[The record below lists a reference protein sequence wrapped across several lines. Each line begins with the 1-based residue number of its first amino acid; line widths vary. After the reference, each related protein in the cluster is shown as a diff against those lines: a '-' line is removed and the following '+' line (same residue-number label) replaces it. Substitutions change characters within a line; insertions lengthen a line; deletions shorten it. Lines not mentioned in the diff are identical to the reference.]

1 MVAILYIIASIFLG
15 GGLILIIMPY
25 IKNRL
30 IPFVSDKNSVSK
42 NFLFFPA
49 AYLVGTLILSWITY
63 FLAVIFKNAENPLL
77 YANLYAFLIVIA
89 SVFAMCFF
97 NRTKLNKWFYEFK
110 KYGFKVSFSPMEWFI
125 LLFSAAFWSFFMF
138 RSLYMDGNVI
148 RVGVSAFSDFGA
160 HLPVVRNF
168 SEGQNFPAQYPHFPD
183 GTMRYHFMFYFYAA
197 NLEYLGLNIAW
208 AINLPSILSLVSFSM
223 LLYGLCV
230 GITNKTVAG
239 FLTCVFFAFRS
250 SFAFFTYTYGFK
262 NFSDFMFALKNN
274 LYADGSPRE
283 HIGNT
288 LRENW
293 GLWAQKVYVNQ
304 RHLAFAMGLFILAL
318 YLLLPLFMNTI
329 RSLRQ
334 SASVD
339 KKNIKGATE
348 AFKVFYST
356 KTAEVPKVSGANK
369 TAKVSKNSGSTK
381 ATMVSKDSGTTKT
394 TKVPKVSDTNKTKQS
409 SSAAKTQQ
417 TFKAPPHKTTK
428 STKKSGVRFYI
439 TEIFLTKDAWLP
451 EALIPC
457 ILSGLLLGLIAFWNG
472 AVVIAA
478 ISVFFVMAAFSKH
491 KLEYLVMAVITFLLS
506 TFQSKIFVGSGTGS
520 VSIQYK
526 PGFLTESSNITIVS
540 KYYTELLGILP
551 FVLFAIFIAAI
562 ARKSK
567 PLGYFLSVIMVSLLI
582 ILMPSVGTLQSILII
597 AVYLALLLYIT
608 FSIKPDSCV
617 ISPWYVLV
625 FAAPMVLASTLQLTP
640 DITVNHKYIMLS
652 VILLNIPVSDLLARL
667 FSTRK
672 KAAVSIAVFLI
683 ALLTITGIVDVL
695 TLYNLDKNSVSYNEK
710 ESVKVWVQ
718 EKTNKDDIFLT
729 HFMTH
734 YGAPMSIMLGGRS
747 LYSGYPYFTMTAG
760 YDVKTRDDIMKMIY
774 SATSSDNLRLLAI
787 SENIDYI
794 VIEEQNRTAAEYNLN
809 EELFHDTFP
818 VVFTDEEKNIFIF
831 KVE

>member
-77 YANLYAFLIVIA
+77 IANLYAYIIVIA

-208 AINLPSILSLVSFSM
+208 AINLPSILSVVSFSM

-230 GITNKTVAG
+230 GISNKTVAG

-250 SFAFFTYTYGFK
+250 SFAFFTYTYGFN
-262 NFSDFMFALKNN
+262 NFLDFMFALKNN

-339 KKNIKGATE
+339 
-348 AFKVFYST
+348 
-356 KTAEVPKVSGANK
+356 
-369 TAKVSKNSGSTK
+369 
-381 ATMVSKDSGTTKT
+381 
-394 TKVPKVSDTNKTKQS
+394 
-409 SSAAKTQQ
+409 
-417 TFKAPPHKTTK
+417 
-428 STKKSGVRFYI
+428 KKSGVRFYI

>member
-1 MVAILYIIASIFLG
+1 MAAIFYIIASIFLG
-15 GGLILIIMPY
+15 AGLILVLMPY
-25 IKNRL
+25 MKNRL
-30 IPFVSDKNSVSK
+30 IPFASDKNSVSK

-208 AINLPSILSLVSFSM
+208 AINLPSILSVVSFSM

-230 GITNKTVAG
+230 GISNKTVAG

-250 SFAFFTYTYGFK
+250 SFAFFTYTYGFN
-262 NFSDFMFALKNN
+262 NFLDFMFALKNN

-339 KKNIKGATE
+339 
-348 AFKVFYST
+348 
-356 KTAEVPKVSGANK
+356 
-369 TAKVSKNSGSTK
+369 
-381 ATMVSKDSGTTKT
+381 
-394 TKVPKVSDTNKTKQS
+394 
-409 SSAAKTQQ
+409 
-417 TFKAPPHKTTK
+417 
-428 STKKSGVRFYI
+428 KKSGVRFYI

>member
-197 NLEYLGLNIAW
+197 NLEYLGLNLAW

-230 GITNKTVAG
+230 GISNKTVAG

-250 SFAFFTYTYGFK
+250 SFAFFTYTYGFN
-262 NFSDFMFALKNN
+262 NFLDFMFALKNN

-339 KKNIKGATE
+339 
-348 AFKVFYST
+348 
-356 KTAEVPKVSGANK
+356 
-369 TAKVSKNSGSTK
+369 
-381 ATMVSKDSGTTKT
+381 
-394 TKVPKVSDTNKTKQS
+394 
-409 SSAAKTQQ
+409 
-417 TFKAPPHKTTK
+417 
-428 STKKSGVRFYI
+428 KKSGVRFYI

>member
-1 MVAILYIIASIFLG
+1 MAAILYIIASIFLG
-15 GGLILIIMPY
+15 AGLILVLMPY
-25 IKNRL
+25 MKNRL
-30 IPFVSDKNSVSK
+30 IPFASDKNSVSK

-208 AINLPSILSLVSFSM
+208 AINLPSILSVVSFSM

-230 GITNKTVAG
+230 GISNKTVAG

-250 SFAFFTYTYGFK
+250 SFAFFTYTYGFN
-262 NFSDFMFALKNN
+262 NFLDFMFALKNN

-339 KKNIKGATE
+339 
-348 AFKVFYST
+348 
-356 KTAEVPKVSGANK
+356 
-369 TAKVSKNSGSTK
+369 
-381 ATMVSKDSGTTKT
+381 
-394 TKVPKVSDTNKTKQS
+394 
-409 SSAAKTQQ
+409 
-417 TFKAPPHKTTK
+417 
-428 STKKSGVRFYI
+428 KKSGVRFYI

>member
-208 AINLPSILSLVSFSM
+208 AINLPSILSVVSFSM

-230 GITNKTVAG
+230 GISNKTVAG

-250 SFAFFTYTYGFK
+250 SFAFFTYTYGFN
-262 NFSDFMFALKNN
+262 NFLDFMFALKNN

-339 KKNIKGATE
+339 
-348 AFKVFYST
+348 
-356 KTAEVPKVSGANK
+356 
-369 TAKVSKNSGSTK
+369 
-381 ATMVSKDSGTTKT
+381 
-394 TKVPKVSDTNKTKQS
+394 
-409 SSAAKTQQ
+409 
-417 TFKAPPHKTTK
+417 
-428 STKKSGVRFYI
+428 KKSGVRFYI

>member
-1 MVAILYIIASIFLG
+1 MAAIFYIIASIFLG
-15 GGLILIIMPY
+15 AGLILVLMPY
-25 IKNRL
+25 MKNRL
-30 IPFVSDKNSVSK
+30 IPFASDKNSVSK

-208 AINLPSILSLVSFSM
+208 AINLPSILSVVSFSM

-230 GITNKTVAG
+230 GISNKTVAG

-250 SFAFFTYTYGFK
+250 SFAFFTYTYGFN
-262 NFSDFMFALKNN
+262 NFLDFMFALKNN

-339 KKNIKGATE
+339 
-348 AFKVFYST
+348 
-356 KTAEVPKVSGANK
+356 
-369 TAKVSKNSGSTK
+369 
-381 ATMVSKDSGTTKT
+381 
-394 TKVPKVSDTNKTKQS
+394 
-409 SSAAKTQQ
+409 
-417 TFKAPPHKTTK
+417 
-428 STKKSGVRFYI
+428 KKSGVRFYI

-831 KVE
+831 KVK

>member
-1 MVAILYIIASIFLG
+1 
-15 GGLILIIMPY
+15 
-25 IKNRL
+25 
-30 IPFVSDKNSVSK
+30 
-42 NFLFFPA
+42 
-49 AYLVGTLILSWITY
+49 
-63 FLAVIFKNAENPLL
+63 
-77 YANLYAFLIVIA
+77 
-89 SVFAMCFF
+89 MCFF

-208 AINLPSILSLVSFSM
+208 AINLPSILSVVSFSM

-230 GITNKTVAG
+230 GISNKTVAG

-250 SFAFFTYTYGFK
+250 SFAFFTYTYGFN
-262 NFSDFMFALKNN
+262 NFLDFMFALKNN

-339 KKNIKGATE
+339 KK
-348 AFKVFYST
+348 
-356 KTAEVPKVSGANK
+356 
-369 TAKVSKNSGSTK
+369 
-381 ATMVSKDSGTTKT
+381 
-394 TKVPKVSDTNKTKQS
+394 
-409 SSAAKTQQ
+409 
-417 TFKAPPHKTTK
+417 
-428 STKKSGVRFYI
+428 SGVRFYI

-491 KLEYLVMAVITFLLS
+491 KLEYLVMAVITFL
-506 TFQSKIFVGSGTGS
+506 
-520 VSIQYK
+520 
-526 PGFLTESSNITIVS
+526 PSS
-540 KYYTELLGILP
+540 
-551 FVLFAIFIAAI
+551 
-562 ARKSK
+562 
-567 PLGYFLSVIMVSLLI
+567 
-582 ILMPSVGTLQSILII
+582 
-597 AVYLALLLYIT
+597 
-608 FSIKPDSCV
+608 
-617 ISPWYVLV
+617 
-625 FAAPMVLASTLQLTP
+625 
-640 DITVNHKYIMLS
+640 
-652 VILLNIPVSDLLARL
+652 
-667 FSTRK
+667 
-672 KAAVSIAVFLI
+672 
-683 ALLTITGIVDVL
+683 
-695 TLYNLDKNSVSYNEK
+695 
-710 ESVKVWVQ
+710 
-718 EKTNKDDIFLT
+718 
-729 HFMTH
+729 
-734 YGAPMSIMLGGRS
+734 RS
-747 LYSGYPYFTMTAG
+747 
-760 YDVKTRDDIMKMIY
+760 R
-774 SATSSDNLRLLAI
+774 
-787 SENIDYI
+787 
-794 VIEEQNRTAAEYNLN
+794 
-809 EELFHDTFP
+809 
-818 VVFTDEEKNIFIF
+818 
-831 KVE
+831 

>member
-1 MVAILYIIASIFLG
+1 MAAIFYIIASISLG
-15 GGLILIIMPY
+15 AGIILILMPY
-25 IKNRL
+25 MKNRL
-30 IPFVSDKNSVSK
+30 VPFVSDKNSVSK

-63 FLAVIFKNAENPLL
+63 FLAVIFKDAENPLL
-77 YANLYAFLIVIA
+77 NANLYAFLIVIA

-97 NRTKLNKWFYEFK
+97 NRTRLNKWFYEFK

-138 RSLYMDGNVI
+138 RSLFMDGNVI
-148 RVGVSAFSDFGA
+148 RAGVSAFSDFGA

-223 LLYGLCV
+223 LLYGLSV

-239 FLTCVFFAFRS
+239 FLSCVFFAFRS

-288 LRENW
+288 FRENW

-304 RHLAFAMGLFILAL
+304 RHLAFAMGLFILVL
-318 YLLLPLFMNTI
+318 YLLLPLFINTI
-329 RSLRQ
+329 KSLRH
-334 SASVD
+334 
-339 KKNIKGATE
+339 
-348 AFKVFYST
+348 
-356 KTAEVPKVSGANK
+356 KT
-369 TAKVSKNSGSTK
+369 
-381 ATMVSKDSGTTKT
+381 
-394 TKVPKVSDTNKTKQS
+394 
-409 SSAAKTQQ
+409 
-417 TFKAPPHKTTK
+417 PPHKTTK
-428 STKKSGVRFYI
+428 STKMAGVRSYI

-478 ISVFFVMAAFSKH
+478 ISVFFVMAALSKH
-491 KLEYLVMAVITFLLS
+491 KLEYLIMAVITFLLS

-526 PGFLTESSNITIVS
+526 PGFLTESSDISIVS

-551 FVLFAIFIAAI
+551 FVLLAIFIAAI
-562 ARKSK
+562 ARKNK

-582 ILMPSVGTLQSILII
+582 LLTPPVGTLQSILII
-597 AVYLALLLYIT
+597 AVYLVLLLYMT
-608 FSIKPDSCV
+608 YSIKPDSSV

-625 FAAPMVLASTLQLTP
+625 FAAPIVLASTLQLTP

-652 VILLNIPVSDLLARL
+652 VILLNIPVSDLLAGF

-672 KAAVSIAVFLI
+672 KAAVSIAVCLI

-831 KVE
+831 KVK

>member
-1 MVAILYIIASIFLG
+1 MAAILYIIASIFLG
-15 GGLILIIMPY
+15 AGLILILMPY

-63 FLAVIFKNAENPLL
+63 FLAVIFKDAENPLL
-77 YANLYAFLIVIA
+77 NANLYAFFIVIA
-89 SVFAMCFF
+89 SVFAMCYFS
-97 NRTKLNKWFYEFK
+97 RARLKKWFFEFK

-125 LLFSAAFWSFFMF
+125 LLFSAVFWSFFMF
-138 RSLYMDGNVI
+138 RSLFMDGNVI
-148 RVGVSAFSDFGA
+148 RAGVSAFSDFGA
-160 HLPVVRNF
+160 HLPVVRYF

-197 NLEYLGLNIAW
+197 NLEYLGLNLAW

-239 FLTCVFFAFRS
+239 FLSCVFFAFRS
-250 SFAFFTYTYGFK
+250 SFAFFTYTYGFN

-274 LYADGSPRE
+274 LYADGSRRE

-304 RHLAFAMGLFILAL
+304 RHLAFAMGLFILVL
-318 YLLLPLFMNTI
+318 YLLLPLFINTI
-329 RSLRQ
+329 KSLRQ
-334 SASVD
+334 SA
-339 KKNIKGATE
+339 
-348 AFKVFYST
+348 
-356 KTAEVPKVSGANK
+356 
-369 TAKVSKNSGSTK
+369 
-381 ATMVSKDSGTTKT
+381 KT
-394 TKVPKVSDTNKTKQS
+394 TKVSKVSNTNKTKQT
-409 SSAAKTQQ
+409 SSATKTHQ

-428 STKKSGVRFYI
+428 SAKMAGVRFYI

-478 ISVFFVMAAFSKH
+478 ISVFFVMAALSKH
-491 KLEYLVMAVITFLLS
+491 KLEYLIMAVITFLLS

-526 PGFLTESSNITIVS
+526 PGFLAESSDISIVS

-551 FVLFAIFIAAI
+551 FVLSAIFIAAI
-562 ARKSK
+562 ARKNK

-582 ILMPSVGTLQSILII
+582 LLMPSVGILQNILII
-597 AVYLALLLYIT
+597 AVYLALLLYMT
-608 FSIKPDSCV
+608 YSIKPDSSV

-625 FAAPMVLASTLQLTP
+625 FAAPIVLASTLQLTP

-652 VILLNIPVSDLLARL
+652 VILLNIPVSDLLAGF

-672 KAAVSIAVFLI
+672 KTAVSIAVCLI

-710 ESVKVWVQ
+710 DSVKVWVQ
-718 EKTNKDDIFLT
+718 EKTNRDDIFLT

-734 YGAPMSIMLGGRS
+734 YGAPMSIMLSGRS

-760 YDVKTRDDIMKMIY
+760 YD
-774 SATSSDNLRLLAI
+774 
-787 SENIDYI
+787 
-794 VIEEQNRTAAEYNLN
+794 
-809 EELFHDTFP
+809 
-818 VVFTDEEKNIFIF
+818 
-831 KVE
+831 

>member
-1 MVAILYIIASIFLG
+1 MAAIFYIIASIFLG
-15 GGLILIIMPY
+15 AGLILVLMPY
-25 IKNRL
+25 MKNRL
-30 IPFVSDKNSVSK
+30 IPFASDKNSVSK

-208 AINLPSILSLVSFSM
+208 AINLPSILSVVSFSM

-339 KKNIKGATE
+339 KKS
-348 AFKVFYST
+348 V
-356 KTAEVPKVSGANK
+356 
-369 TAKVSKNSGSTK
+369 
-381 ATMVSKDSGTTKT
+381 
-394 TKVPKVSDTNKTKQS
+394 
-409 SSAAKTQQ
+409 
-417 TFKAPPHKTTK
+417 
-428 STKKSGVRFYI
+428 VRFYI

>member
-77 YANLYAFLIVIA
+77 IANLYAYIIVIA

-160 HLPVVRNF
+160 HLPVVRYF

-197 NLEYLGLNIAW
+197 NLEYLGLNLAW

-274 LYADGSPRE
+274 LYANGSPRE

-288 LRENW
+288 FRENW

-334 SASVD
+334 SAS
-339 KKNIKGATE
+339 
-348 AFKVFYST
+348 
-356 KTAEVPKVSGANK
+356 
-369 TAKVSKNSGSTK
+369 
-381 ATMVSKDSGTTKT
+381 
-394 TKVPKVSDTNKTKQS
+394 
-409 SSAAKTQQ
+409 
-417 TFKAPPHKTTK
+417 PHKTTK
-428 STKKSGVRFYI
+428 STKMAGVRFYI
-439 TEIFLTKDAWLP
+439 TEIFLIKDAWLL

>member
-1 MVAILYIIASIFLG
+1 MAAIFYIIASIFLG
-15 GGLILIIMPY
+15 AGLILVLMPY
-25 IKNRL
+25 MKNRL
-30 IPFVSDKNSVSK
+30 IPFASDKNSVSK

-208 AINLPSILSLVSFSM
+208 AINLPSILSVVSFSM

-230 GITNKTVAG
+230 GISNKTVAG

-339 KKNIKGATE
+339 KKS
-348 AFKVFYST
+348 V
-356 KTAEVPKVSGANK
+356 
-369 TAKVSKNSGSTK
+369 
-381 ATMVSKDSGTTKT
+381 
-394 TKVPKVSDTNKTKQS
+394 
-409 SSAAKTQQ
+409 
-417 TFKAPPHKTTK
+417 
-428 STKKSGVRFYI
+428 VRFYI

>member
-30 IPFVSDKNSVSK
+30 TPFMSNKSFVSKY
-42 NFLFFPA
+42 FLFFPA

-208 AINLPSILSLVSFSM
+208 AINLPSILSVVSFSM

-230 GITNKTVAG
+230 GISNKTVAG

-250 SFAFFTYTYGFK
+250 SFAFFTYTYGFN
-262 NFSDFMFALKNN
+262 NFLDFMFALKNN

-339 KKNIKGATE
+339 
-348 AFKVFYST
+348 
-356 KTAEVPKVSGANK
+356 
-369 TAKVSKNSGSTK
+369 
-381 ATMVSKDSGTTKT
+381 
-394 TKVPKVSDTNKTKQS
+394 
-409 SSAAKTQQ
+409 
-417 TFKAPPHKTTK
+417 
-428 STKKSGVRFYI
+428 KKSGVRFYI

>member
-1 MVAILYIIASIFLG
+1 MAAIFYIIASIFLG
-15 GGLILIIMPY
+15 AGLILVLMPY
-25 IKNRL
+25 MKNRL
-30 IPFVSDKNSVSK
+30 IPFASDKNSVSK

-208 AINLPSILSLVSFSM
+208 AINLPSILSVVSFSM

-230 GITNKTVAG
+230 GISNKTVAG

-339 KKNIKGATE
+339 
-348 AFKVFYST
+348 
-356 KTAEVPKVSGANK
+356 
-369 TAKVSKNSGSTK
+369 
-381 ATMVSKDSGTTKT
+381 
-394 TKVPKVSDTNKTKQS
+394 
-409 SSAAKTQQ
+409 
-417 TFKAPPHKTTK
+417 
-428 STKKSGVRFYI
+428 KKSGVRFYI